1 MGNYCRE
8 VLAKALTGQV
18 LSHEIGKSEVV
29 MQLREAETYNGQGV
43 LAKPDHTSRG
53 RRPCAC
59 EEVRR
64 VEPGRS

>member
-1 MGNYCRE
+1 
-8 VLAKALTGQV
+8 
-18 LSHEIGKSEVV
+18 

-43 LAKPDHTSRG
+43 LAKLDYTSRG

-64 VEPGRS
+64 AEPGRS